1 MPQCPPTRHARAAV
15 LPPSC
20 PTPPTHPPHPHC
32 TLPCTPSCITETK
45 LQRMSLMQ
53 EGRAMGEGQE
63 YNASSYKRMADEFR
77 TNWMDSHYQDSSMAK
92 GSRRA
97 LEIDYW
103 RLIKGA
109 SGEDVQ
115 VEYGND
121 LSTADYGSGFP
132 LRHKVRAQ
140 STTRLRRAGTQAHT
154 PQGICPILRTVH
166 APMPTHHPQHPSPP
180 STSTCRRTRLQAK
193 APPRSARRSTTARMA
208 GTSTIS
214 PRGRGHRSAICTYP
228 IRLPPHLCHS

>member
-1 MPQCPPTRHARAAV
+1 MHSPSLALPTLHDHVVPRLISSRPSSSVSPLLRAGAAAGRAHAHGLLRA
-15 LPPSC
+15 PPSAAAAS
-20 PTPPTHPPHPHC
+20 PTPNPAA
-32 TLPCTPSCITETK
+32 ETK

-63 YNASSYKRMADEFR
+63 YSASSYKRMADEFR
-77 TNWMDSHYQDSSMAK
+77 TNWMNSHYQESMEK

-121 LSTADYGSGFP
+121 LSTEEYGSGFP
-132 LRHKVRAQ
+132 LRR
-140 STTRLRRAGTQAHT
+140 
-154 PQGICPILRTVH
+154 PIGL
-166 APMPTHHPQHPSPP
+166 
-180 STSTCRRTRLQAK
+180 L
-193 APPRSARRSTTARMA
+193 
-208 GTSTIS
+208 S
-214 PRGRGHRSAICTYP
+214 PRHCGPDMG
-228 IRLPPHLCHS
+228 